1 LDLPV
6 DPITNSQVPSAL
18 SLAVPLGEEF
28 TAKARRKKDRERET
42 EEPSYELKK
51 EPRIG
56 QRRLLD

>member
-1 LDLPV
+1 
-6 DPITNSQVPSAL
+6 VPSAL